1 MRRILLTA
9 MVIIASIA
17 TAASGP
23 AGADR
28 GDDAVVRAVEQL
40 TRSNQWTLESSVPL
54 TFPTHHPQGFARWG
68 DRLFMSTVEII
79 ERPVIGPTPD
89 GYDRTPGRGV
99 GHLLVT
105 DLAGRLQAD
114 IVLGEGHKYHPG
126 GIDVDERGTVW
137 VPVAEYR
144 PNSHAMVYAVDART
158 LAVREVFR
166 FDDHVGGIVR
176 DTTDGKLHGVSW
188 GSRRLFTWSTS
199 GRLLHR
205 TDNESH
211 FVDYQDC
218 AAHSARKAICTGI
231 TEYRNPPFGGGR
243 FDLGGIAVVD
253 LRDSTVGH
261 EVPVTVLSP
270 AGHALTRNPVHLE
283 VIGDELHLW
292 AAPDDG
298 EEPGGTTL
306 LHYSTPLR

>member
-1 MRRILLTA
+1 MRRVLLTA
-9 MVIIASIA
+9 IVIIAGLTLTS
-17 TAASGP
+17 SGL
-23 AGADR
+23 AGAQR
-28 GDDAVVRAVEQL
+28 DDDPVVRAVEQL
-40 TRSNQWTLESSVPL
+40 TRSNQWTLRDSVPL
-54 TFPTHHPQGFARWG
+54 SFPTHHPQGFARFG

-99 GHLLVT
+99 GHLLVM
-105 DLAGRLQAD
+105 DLQGHLQAD

-126 GIDVDERGTVW
+126 GIDVDQDGTVW

-158 LAVREVFR
+158 LAVTEVFR
-166 FDDHVGGIVR
+166 YDDHIGGIVR

-188 GSRRLFTWSTS
+188 GSRRLFTWTQS
-199 GRLLHR
+199 GLLLNR
-205 TDNESH
+205 TANESH

-218 AAHSARKAICTGI
+218 AAYDSGKAVCTGL
-231 TEYRNPPFGGGR
+231 TEYRNPPATGR
-243 FDLGGIAVVD
+243 FDLGGIAVLD
-253 LRDSTVGH
+253 LHTSAVGH

-270 AGHALTRNPVHLE
+270 ASHVITRNPVHLE
-283 VIGDELHLW
+283 VVGTELHMW
-292 AAPDDG
+292 AAPDDA

-306 LHYSTPLR
+306 LHYSTPFA